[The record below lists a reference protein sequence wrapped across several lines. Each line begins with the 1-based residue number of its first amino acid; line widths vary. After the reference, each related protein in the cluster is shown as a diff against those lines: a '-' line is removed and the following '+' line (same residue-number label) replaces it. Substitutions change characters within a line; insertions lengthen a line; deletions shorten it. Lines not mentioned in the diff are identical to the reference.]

1 MPTKPTTGGGT
12 NLLTKPYRLYDQ
24 PLLPPWNPGTQNPEA
39 RRADINDTHV
49 EQSRRYAAVSAEGTV
64 IPIIYGT
71 DNIGPIISLV
81 HMKDGF
87 LYLRCVWCVGEIDAV
102 ESITIDG
109 KAPTAAHTLTHYVG
123 SVSQG
128 VDPTL
133 AAVIPGYADTCV
145 VNVDGTAVGIA
156 YSVIKVAR
164 GSFNQEGEQEF
175 SGTGFPRIIARIRG
189 KKVYD
194 PRVDAFQYSS
204 NPACVLADLLTDRV
218 QGLGLQVDWSSVE
231 VNADYCDTVLGDS
244 VRYECNLTLASTQQ
258 VQSWVETVRSYARCF
273 IVPRDNKCRFVV
285 NTVSAVVGSITDS
298 DMVRGTFNIEKRSLL
313 NQPNV
318 LKVFYTSTVS
328 DPPTEDFVEIVKDK
342 VLTGEEFRRQ
352 STIQMPGFR
361 NKAQAMRFAV
371 ERMNEASLIDLT
383 GSFNT
388 FDTQWKFEIGDVIE
402 LSHPVGLLNKKVR
415 ITAIDPVER
424 GILRIAFTEHDRNVY
439 SDVVVDEPPPPDS
452 GGDSPSVPPPITG
465 LAITEEFYSR
475 GISIGTQ
482 FLISWD
488 RIQYSYLQYYVL
500 EIYENNVKIV
510 TARIPENFYV
520 LRDVAIDRTYSIK
533 VYALSVTFVAGI
545 PSIISATAQ
554 GFKLS
559 PDFSSGSISV
569 FEAGD
574 SLYGSIFKPAIDIDL
589 WGYEWRFNEILS
601 VNHFSPGGPNWS
613 SSGWS
618 GNTADCTFSYR
629 SFTLAFT
636 SISFGSP
643 VTRSIS
649 RTLTLTSG
657 KYYDF
662 YIKVNA
668 ATNLD
673 SSENSGS
680 HQSGVILVF
689 PISGK
694 TVILHNTYNSGAYKK
709 GLFIAK
715 NVLMEEASQTLSIA
729 GSNMVVGTQMTLTLS
744 LEYICVRE
752 SERNC
757 ETDWLSAK
765 LVERSAANTVKVDN
779 LQSSTYVMYC
789 RALDSIRNSSNPFG
803 QYSEQIKIA
812 HATIINEDSKFAREN
827 FPVTFTSNSGE
838 MFSIPAFNE
847 NEFEYVGH
855 TGSSLRCLWAVPA
868 HPVTGSPALQR
879 SWNALFS
886 GTINSID
893 SPIYGRLR
901 DSSVV
906 TGNLSLYTQPTVDLM
921 IPESSGGTAWLDC
934 EHFDVGTSGVRYTS
948 SVAIASIGGSPT
960 PTYPMASLE
969 SHTAFIANRINI
981 YVTGTTNCREIYK
994 FNSRTLL
1001 RVNRNSQVET
1011 GTITTNAADVSGN
1024 PVPKKVTL
1032 SNRYLYVLQVRGWAN
1047 TQEPIEVKIDN
1058 ITFGNEATTFT
1069 VVALNLRGL
1078 PVAVSITWH
1087 WRGY

>member
-81 HMKDGF
+81 HVKDGF

-102 ESITIDG
+102 ESVTIDG

-123 SVSQG
+123 SASQG

-244 VRYECNLTLASTQQ
+244 ARYECNLTLASTQQ

-361 NKAQAMRFAV
+361 KKAQAMRFAT
-371 ERMNEASLIDLT
+371 ERMNEASLIDLS
-383 GSFNT
+383 GSFDC
-388 FDTQWKFEIGDVIE
+388 FDKQWKYEIGDVIE
-402 LSHPVGLLNKKVR
+402 ITHPVGLLNKQVR
-415 ITAIDPVER
+415 VTSIDPVER
-424 GILRIAFTEHDRNVY
+424 GILRINFTEYDANVY

-452 GGDSPSVPPPITG
+452 GGDSPSVPPLVTG
-465 LAITEEFYSR
+465 LTLSEEFYIRGTTVGSQLAIT
-475 GISIGTQ
+475 
-482 FLISWD
+482 WD
-488 RIQYSYLQYYVL
+488 AAPYAYLQYYVL
-500 EIYENNVKIV
+500 EVYEDGSKLL
-510 TARIPENFYV
+510 TARIPDTFYKV
-520 LRDVAIDRTYSIK
+520 RDIAPEKMYSVRI
-533 VYALSVTFVAGI
+533 YILSVTFSAGL
-545 PSIISATAQ
+545 PSFANLQAQ
-554 GFKLS
+554 GYLLP
-559 PDFSSGSISV
+559 PDFSSGAITV

-574 SLYGSIFKPAIDIDL
+574 SLYGTIFKPALDIDL
-589 WGYEWRFNEILS
+589 WGYEWRYSEILDI
-601 VNHFSPGGPNWS
+601 NHVSAGGPNWTS
-613 SSGWS
+613 ADWT
-618 GNTADCTFSYR
+618 GNTSDCTFSYR
-629 SFTLAFT
+629 AFTLSFN
-636 SISFGSP
+636 SLSFGSP
-643 VTRSIS
+643 VTKSITKNLS
-649 RTLTLTSG
+649 LPLG
-657 KYYDF
+657 KRYDV
-662 YIKVNA
+662 YVKV
-668 ATNLD
+668 TD
-673 SSENSGS
+673 SSNLSSLGATGNY
-680 HQSGVILVF
+680 QSGVVLEF
-689 PISGK
+689 PSLGK
-694 TVILHNTYNSGAYKK
+694 TTILYQSANFSSYKK
-709 GLFIAK
+709 GVFVAK
-715 NVLMEEASQTLSIA
+715 NVLIEHASQVLRIV
-729 GSNMVVGTQMTLTLS
+729 GSNTTVGTTMTLTLG
-744 LEYICVRE
+744 LEYVCFRE
-752 SERNC
+752 SEEDC
-757 ETDWLSAK
+757 EADWNASK
-765 LVERSAANTVKVDN
+765 FIERSSANSVRVDS
-779 LQSSTYVMYC
+779 LQSSQYVMLC
-789 RALDSIRNSSNPFG
+789 RALDSVRTEANPFG
-803 QYSEQIKIA
+803 QYSDDIKSGY
-812 HATIINEDSKFAREN
+812 ATVVNEDSKFARES
-827 FPVTFTSNSGE
+827 FAVTFASNAG
-838 MFSIPAFNE
+838 FQSIPCFTE
-847 NEFEYVGH
+847 NEFQYKDH
-855 TGSSLRCLWAVPA
+855 TGQWCRSVFAVPCSPA
-868 HPVTGSPALQR
+868 VGSPAMLR
-879 SWNALFS
+879 EWNELFTS
-886 GTINSID
+886 PLNSY
-893 SPIYGRLR
+893 STPLYGLLR
-901 DSSVV
+901 DSAFNTSDLRLF
-906 TGNLSLYTQPTVDLM
+906 TSPTIDLK
-921 IPESSGGTAWLDC
+921 IPQSSGGSAWMEC
-934 EHFDVGTSGVRYTS
+934 EHFDVGTSQIRYTAT
-948 SVAIASIGGSPT
+948 VDLAGIGGVPT
-960 PTYPMASLE
+960 PVSTMASLE
-969 SHTAFIANRINI
+969 SPTAFIANR
-981 YVTGTTNCREIYK
+981 VTISAGGTTSCREIYK
-994 FNSRTLL
+994 FNSKTL
-1001 RVNRNSQVET
+1001 VKINRNSRVET
-1011 GTITTNAADVSGN
+1011 GTVTTNAADGSGN
-1024 PVPKKVTL
+1024 PVPKKITL
-1032 SNRYLYVLQVRGWAN
+1032 SNRYVAVIQVRGWSN
-1047 TQEPIEVKIDN
+1047 TQEPVEVKVDN
-1058 ITFGNEATTFT
+1058 ITFGDSETTFT

-1078 PVAVSITWH
+1078 PVATSITWN